1 MNQQILQEETE
12 QTSLA
17 EKKEDAFATD
27 DTLGIITNIQMFS
40 LNDGP
45 GIRTTVFLKGCVL
58 NCKWCHNP
66 EGMKRYPEV
75 FPNSKKCTGCGK
87 CVEACP
93 AGAITFPK
101 EKTPYI
107 NKDLCITCESCVDA
121 CKFDSMNLWGVFV
134 RAGDV
139 LDSVEKDKLFY
150 DQSGGGLTISG
161 GEPTSRFEFSL
172 ALLKGAKERGINTAL
187 DTCGYLPWE
196 KLETLLNYTDL
207 VLYDLKHLDPEAHK
221 EFTGRDNALIL
232 ENAKQV
238 AEKGLPMR
246 IRVPVIP
253 GRNDTVEAL
262 AKTAAFVAELD
273 KKGEVLAVDLLPY
286 HPYAGAKYRLFGC
299 DYPFP
304 AEEKFTDDDI
314 MQFVELFTDQGID
327 VTVGG

>member
-1 MNQQILQEETE
+1 VNQQILQEETE
-12 QTSLA
+12 QTSVA

-66 EGMKRYPEV
+66 EGMKKYPEV

-121 CKFDSMNLWGVFV
+121 CEFDSMNLWGVFV

-221 EFTGRDNALIL
+221 EFTGRDNVLIL

-238 AEKGLPMR
+238 AEKGIPMR
-246 IRVPVIP
+246 MRVPVIP

-314 MQFVELFTDQGID
+314 MQFIELFTDQGID

>member
-12 QTSLA
+12 QTSVA

-66 EGMKRYPEV
+66 EGMKKYPEV

-121 CKFDSMNLWGVFV
+121 CEFDSMNLWGVFV

-221 EFTGRDNALIL
+221 EFTGRDNVLIL

-238 AEKGLPMR
+238 AEKGIPMR
-246 IRVPVIP
+246 MRVPVIP

-314 MQFVELFTDQGID
+314 MQFIELFTDQGID

>member
-1 MNQQILQEETE
+1 MNQQILHEESE
-12 QTSLA
+12 KTSSPG
-17 EKKEDAFATD
+17 KKEDSFASD

-75 FPNSKKCTGCGK
+75 FPNSKNCTGCGK
-87 CVEACP
+87 CVEVCP

-107 NKDLCITCESCVDA
+107 NKDLCITCESCVDV
-121 CKFDSMNLWGVFV
+121 CEFDSMNLWGVFV

-139 LDSVEKDKLFY
+139 LDAVEKDKLFY

-172 ALLKGAKERGINTAL
+172 ALLKGAKKRGINTAL

-196 KLETLLNYTDL
+196 KLETLLGYADL
-207 VLYDLKHLDPEAHK
+207 VLYDLKHLDPKAHK
-221 EFTGRDNALIL
+221 DFTGRDNTLIL
-232 ENAKQV
+232 ENANKV
-238 AEKGLPMR
+238 AEKGIPMR

-253 GRNDTVEAL
+253 GRNDTVKAL
-262 AKTAAFVAELD
+262 AKTAEFVAELD
-273 KKGEVLAVDLLPY
+273 KKGEVVAVDLLPY

-314 MQFVELFTDQGID
+314 MQFVELFTEQGID